1 MDLPKVLVTGG
12 AGYVGTHLLKVL
24 HPYYDLVVLDD
35 LSSGNRDLVQY
46 SHFVQGSL
54 LDSSFLNA
62 IFSKHTFYAV
72 MHLAAEIGVSESFIS
87 PAQYYRSN
95 VQGSL
100 NLLDCM
106 IQHEVG
112 RIVFSSSA
120 AVYGLPQ
127 QKFISESDPKCP
139 LTPYGKTKGMIE
151 EVLKDYDKAY
161 GLKSVCLRYFNVA
174 GADPGG
180 QLGSRRRYETHLIPL
195 LCQAAL
201 KHQPSFSIYGK
212 QYATPDGTAIRD
224 YIHVMDVCH
233 ANRLALDFLSEGSE
247 SLICNIGSGVGY
259 SINEVLAVFESVT
272 GVKFDRRYEPARRGD
287 AEELVSDNVLAKIKL
302 DWMPVLSDLDK
313 IIQDH
318 WNWERRVVLTI

>member
-1 MDLPKVLVTGG
+1 MDLPKVLITGG
-12 AGYVGTHLLKVL
+12 AGYIGTHLLKVL
-24 HPYYDLVVLDD
+24 HPYYDLIVVDD
-35 LSSGNRDLVQY
+35 LSLGNRDLVQWG
-46 SHFVQGSL
+46 HFIQGSV
-54 LDSSFLNA
+54 LDPLFLSA
-62 IFSKHTFYAV
+62 LFSKYSFYAV
-72 MHLAAEIGVSESFIS
+72 LHLAAEIGVSESFIS

-95 VQGSL
+95 VQASL

-106 IQHEVG
+106 IKHEV
-112 RIVFSSSA
+112 RRMVFSSSA

-127 QKFISESDPKCP
+127 QKRISESDPSCP
-139 LTPYGKTKGMIE
+139 LSPYGKTKWMIE

-201 KHQPSFSIYGK
+201 KHQSSFSVYGK

-233 ANRLALDFLSEGSE
+233 ANRLALDFLSERSE
-247 SLICNIGSGVGY
+247 SLICNIGSGHGY

-272 GVKFDRRYEPARRGD
+272 GVKFDRRYEPARQGD
-287 AEELVSDNVLAKIKL
+287 AELLVSDNALAKMKL
-302 DWMPVLSDLDK
+302 DWMPGLSNLDK

-318 WNWERRVVLTI
+318 WNWEKQVLLTI